1 MLTSTCVLLKQ
12 TSTVDDNDDD
22 GRLQGAGPGQHW
34 IGARVLAKDFSSSF
48 HSGRWLTDVSR
59 KVKEEGEKAEGDEDG
74 PPSELEEEQRAEV
87 SASESESEARV
98 GAFSSS
104 REPYVAW
111 NR

>member
-1 MLTSTCVLLKQ
+1 M
-12 TSTVDDNDDD
+12 
-22 GRLQGAGPGQHW
+22 
-34 IGARVLAKDFSSSF
+34 
-48 HSGRWLTDVSR
+48 SR

-98 GAFSSS
+98 GASSS
-104 REPYVAW
+104 LHEPYVVW

>member
-22 GRLQGAGPGQHW
+22 VRLQGAGPGQHW

-98 GAFSSS
+98 GALSSS
-104 REPYVAW
+104 HEPYVAW